1 MRAIRFHKTGAPD
14 VLVLEEVPD
23 PIPARGEVRVA
34 VRAIGVNFADTH
46 FRKGEYFVKPQLPDV
61 PGMEAAGVIDAV
73 GEGVIDRAVGDRVA
87 ILGARAYAER
97 VVAPARATYRMPEG
111 LSFEDAAA
119 LPVQGLTAVL
129 ALERSAR
136 FERGESVLVHAA
148 AGGVGSLAVQ
158 IAKLRGAKVVIGAT
172 GSESKLSVIREL
184 GADAAVSGDFVQ
196 SVKAAAPG
204 GVDVIFEMT
213 GGSESYKRNLAC
225 LAPEGRMIVFGAA
238 SGDMRGTIEPI
249 GLMGKNLT
257 ITGFYLTP
265 YVAKAP
271 EVCAAAFAELAAD
284 VASKKIRVLRDRALG
299 LADAAEAH
307 RLLESRK
314 AIGKLVLTT

>member
-1 MRAIRFHKTGAPD
+1 MP
-14 VLVLEEVPD
+14 EPS
-23 PIPARGEVRVA
+23 PARGEVRVA
-34 VRAIGVNFADTH
+34 VRAVGVNFADTH

-61 PGMEAAGVIDAV
+61 PGMEAAGVIDAI
-73 GEGVIDRAVGDRVA
+73 GEGVTDRAVGDRVA
-87 ILGARAYAER
+87 ILGARAYAEK
-97 VVAPARATYRMPEG
+97 VTAPARATYRMPEG

-136 FERGESVLVHAA
+136 FKRGESVLVHAA

-158 IAKLRGAKVVIGAT
+158 LAKLRGAKVVIGAT
-172 GSESKLSVIREL
+172 GSESKLSVVREL
-184 GADAAVSGDFVQ
+184 GVSAAVTGDFVQ
-196 SVKAAAPG
+196 GVKAAAPG

-271 EVCAAAFAELAAD
+271 EICAAAFAELAAEV
-284 VASKKIRVLRDRALG
+284 VAKKVRILRHRTLE
-299 LADAAEAH
+299 LAQAAEAH
-307 RLLESRK
+307 RLLESRE
-314 AIGKLVLTT
+314 AIGKLVLTV